1 MIIAQPTIVIVY
13 KISILVLSIAII
25 VLLFALKRDYRQL
38 HKTNT
43 TDTEPQETKEEKTKA
58 TTNKETI
65 TELQI
70 EKAKTDIEA
79 SRKKAELF
87 KSISDFIGLFNAL
100 LVLSILFI
108 GIAFIAGM
116 ASCAGLSTNLKF

>member
-1 MIIAQPTIVIVY
+1 M
-13 KISILVLSIAII
+13 
-25 VLLFALKRDYRQL
+25 
-38 HKTNT
+38 
-43 TDTEPQETKEEKTKA
+43 TKEEKTKA